1 MNKEQARHLAGTLRA
16 VAFAQFAT
24 YGYVAFQQEIW
35 VSVVIS
41 ALLFVW
47 LEVLSFLS
55 LRRFNNE

>member
-1 MNKEQARHLAGTLRA
+1 MNKEQAKHVAGTLRA
-16 VAFAQFAT
+16 IAFAQFAT
-24 YGYVAFQQEIW
+24 YGYVAFQQEIYSG
-35 VSVVIS
+35 VIIS

>member
-1 MNKEQARHLAGTLRA
+1 MNKEQAQHIAGTLRA
-16 VAFAQFAT
+16 IAFAQFAT
-24 YGYVAFQQEIW
+24 YGYVAFQQE
-35 VSVVIS
+35 VYSGVGIS

>member
-1 MNKEQARHLAGTLRA
+1 MNKEQARHISGTLRA

-24 YGYVAFQQEIW
+24 YGYVAFQQEVYSAVI
-35 VSVVIS
+35 IS